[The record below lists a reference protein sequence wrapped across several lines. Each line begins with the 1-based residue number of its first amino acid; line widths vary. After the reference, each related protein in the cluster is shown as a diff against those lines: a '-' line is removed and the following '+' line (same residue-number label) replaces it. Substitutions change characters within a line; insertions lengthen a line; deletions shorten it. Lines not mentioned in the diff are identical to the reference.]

1 MERGRREREDKAAP
15 TVDDRGDDK
24 GDDDREMEVD
34 NWQADFGTQNR
45 QRALSEG
52 VKIPRDRWEGFR

>member
-1 MERGRREREDKAAP
+1 MERGRREGEDKAASA
-15 TVDDRGDDK
+15 VDDGDDDK
-24 GDDDREMEVD
+24 GDDDREIEVD

-52 VKIPRDRWEGFR
+52 EKIPRDRWEVFG